1 MNKANVNLSGVMLRF
16 LFSAD
21 LHECCLAW
29 LGHSHV
35 PLPGY
40 PALVLK
46 LPHRQV
52 KTFFSYYRSSHC
64 ASYYCMVTIMLPV
77 CMLCVIKPY

>member
-1 MNKANVNLSGVMLRF
+1 MAVTHIICEESRCVFLSSMCLFLVHKATGDKRLDHILT
-16 LFSAD
+16 FSPAD

-35 PLPGY
+35 TLPGY

-52 KTFFSYYRSSHC
+52 KPFS
-64 ASYYCMVTIMLPV
+64 L
-77 CMLCVIKPY
+77 